1 MGLSTSYM
9 YLEIK
14 KHTTVDWITKTLTK
28 AKGRCSARRCATGP
42 KAYEQ
47 CLQLSDADEGT
58 HILTLWK
65 SVTFQHILTKK
76 HVHDLLISIK
86 YSFLLF
92 EREQNTETFSEE
104 VTSHL

>member
-28 AKGRCSARRCATGP
+28 AKEDARRCATGP

-47 CLQLSDADEGT
+47 CL
-58 HILTLWK
+58 
-65 SVTFQHILTKK
+65 
-76 HVHDLLISIK
+76 
-86 YSFLLF
+86 
-92 EREQNTETFSEE
+92 
-104 VTSHL
+104 